1 MKIEKYLSIIGV
13 KSVADMTDS
22 QIEEFGRY
30 AADSEYNIGMVFLL
44 GTPSDKKNGVEM
56 LRAALTSGKKLE
68 VITLPYETA
77 DRDVDVDEPDSDD
90 PGRLFKFGLI

>member
-22 QIEEFGRY
+22 QIEKFGRY
-30 AADSEYNIGMVFLL
+30 AADNTVLANVFML

-56 LRAALTSGKKLE
+56 LRAALTSGKELN
-68 VITLPYETA
+68 VVMLDYETA

>member
-1 MKIEKYLSIIGV
+1 MKIEEYLSIIGV

-44 GTPSDKKNGVEM
+44 GTPADKKNGVEM
-56 LRAALTSGKKLE
+56 LRAALMKGKKLE
-68 VITLPYETA
+68 IIILEYE
-77 DRDVDVDEPDSDD
+77 DSDFPHD
-90 PGRLFKFGLI
+90 FEDSDNEKSLFRFIIKPD

>member
-30 AADSEYNIGMVFLL
+30 AADNTVLADVFML
-44 GTPSDKKNGVEM
+44 GTPSDKKDGVEM
-56 LRAALTSGKKLE
+56 LRAALTSGKELN
-68 VITLPYETA
+68 VIMLDYETA